1 MSGRVEYRPLSTRQF
16 ATVAAGAGRCRSR
29 CARIAGSKPARRV
42 VESPRSTKKWVG
54 GYAADNCPGF
64 GCSPERG
71 CLAREPW
78 IQAAAEPRAELLWQ
92 LRRRLHLP
100 VADGGEAVEQFE
112 RRERE
117 FSPAAGQGLGEGVA
131 DRLIEA
137 VPRELFTGEGA
148 AGAVAQ
154 QSL

>member
-1 MSGRVEYRPLSTRQF
+1 M
-16 ATVAAGAGRCRSR
+16 AAGAGRYRSR

-54 GYAADNCPGF
+54 GIQQTTPQVSGAHQSED
-64 GCSPERG
+64 
-71 CLAREPW
+71 ARLESLGYK
-78 IQAAAEPRAELLWQ
+78 AAAEPRAELFWQ

-131 DRLIEA
+131 DRLIVA